1 MNLIQFLYR
10 LDSSK
15 LSYRRSL
22 YTHTYMSPLF
32 LLLLFFVTPP
42 LAPLICKSIP
52 YSHCVLMYEPN
63 HYMLAESVCTTE
75 NENENE
81 WELCWS
87 AWWTEGLPPYGS
99 VWATGACLR
108 RSRPLSRKN
117 MLFPPSFIS
126 RFFLSFPSLLRTP
139 RTSVVCSISTWGR
152 RRGSL
157 IWKDCCYIILIL
169 ILKLI
174 GILCAIRSTVNRA

>member
-15 LSYRRSL
+15 LSYWRSL
-22 YTHTYMSPLF
+22 YIHTYIHVPLIF
-32 LLLLFFVTPP
+32 AVVIFCYSTP

-81 WELCWS
+81 
-87 AWWTEGLPPYGS
+87 
-99 VWATGACLR
+99 
-108 RSRPLSRKN
+108 
-117 MLFPPSFIS
+117 
-126 RFFLSFPSLLRTP
+126 
-139 RTSVVCSISTWGR
+139 
-152 RRGSL
+152 
-157 IWKDCCYIILIL
+157 
-169 ILKLI
+169 
-174 GILCAIRSTVNRA
+174 